1 MKYKL
6 SNFLIFDLIAIP
18 LNSFNNKEAGLSVN
32 LDRLVAQ
39 EQLLAVELEL
49 ADAQFT
55 KKIDYFELLRVIG
68 RFSEESLQEG
78 FKPCPEN

>member
-39 EQLLAVELEL
+39 EQLLT
-49 ADAQFT
+49 AQF
-55 KKIDYFELLRVIG
+55 G
-68 RFSEESLQEG
+68 
-78 FKPCPEN
+78 